1 MAVLALILSACGM
14 RTTEQGATGAL
25 QGTNAQSGGNLPDIS
40 GDETAVDGLVGT
52 DAGGTEAEAGSSPGA
67 GPSNAGVSAGSGVG
81 TRAATGAASAKAAPA
96 TGTRAQSGSSPAA
109 VQSPSKTQAA
119 APGQPSPAPGQPAPG
134 GSSGGGGGKAEL
146 PGSINSPGPDSQ
158 GITDDKIRIG
168 VVAPISGAAGF
179 LGQSAVDGITAFAN
193 MINEQGGVNGRM
205 YQLVIADSQFDQA
218 VEATV
223 TKRLVEKANVFALM
237 SVVGDSSAAYV
248 TSVGIPNVTL
258 GVMPPAYSS
267 KYPTTFPL
275 TMQIVDFV
283 AGMAHQLK
291 NVLKIPIKS
300 TAILYGNQNFAWA
313 KWAKYAKLAWE
324 SLGVEVKSMDQFDIS
339 DGDCTSIVLKM
350 KSLNIDFWQVAQS
363 VGWPLCQQ
371 AMARQN
377 YTPPLG
383 RGGPFTATYNY
394 VSQAGLAMHEVYGMN
409 YGIQIGKN
417 TCEPYTYEP
426 GISKAPQCEN
436 YINSMKKYATDA
448 SVESLEDVW
457 AQLFW
462 TGGKLIDDAL
472 RHQTGALT
480 WDGMIKWI
488 GGQKHWLSG
497 LAPPIDFTPTC
508 KKGSSWWIF
517 QWLSDGEKLVQSD
530 WQPFGGSIQVPTD
543 MKNKIFPG
551 AGDCFVTALTDAEIN

>member
-1 MAVLALILSACGM
+1 
-14 RTTEQGATGAL
+14 
-25 QGTNAQSGGNLPDIS
+25 
-40 GDETAVDGLVGT
+40 
-52 DAGGTEAEAGSSPGA
+52 
-67 GPSNAGVSAGSGVG
+67 
-81 TRAATGAASAKAAPA
+81 
-96 TGTRAQSGSSPAA
+96 
-109 VQSPSKTQAA
+109 
-119 APGQPSPAPGQPAPG
+119 
-134 GSSGGGGGKAEL
+134 
-146 PGSINSPGPDSQ
+146 
-158 GITDDKIRIG
+158 
-168 VVAPISGAAGF
+168 
-179 LGQSAVDGITAFAN
+179 
-193 MINEQGGVNGRM
+193 
-205 YQLVIADSQFDQA
+205 
-218 VEATV
+218 
-223 TKRLVEKANVFALM
+223 
-237 SVVGDSSAAYV
+237 
-248 TSVGIPNVTL
+248 
-258 GVMPPAYSS
+258 MPPAYSS
-267 KYPTTFPL
+267 NYPTTFPL
-275 TMQIVDFV
+275 TMQIVDMV

-291 NVLKIPIKS
+291 NVLNIPIKS

-313 KWAKYAKLAWE
+313 RWAKYAKLAWE
-324 SLGVEVKSMDQFDIS
+324 ALGVEVKSMDQFDIS

-426 GISKAPQCEN
+426 GINKAPQCEN

-448 SVESLEDVW
+448 SIESLEDVW

-472 RHQTGALT
+472 RHQTGALN

-488 GGQKHWLSG
+488 GGQKQWLSG
-497 LAPPIDFTPTC
+497 MSPPIDFTPTC
-508 KKGSSWWIF
+508 KKGSDWWIF
-517 QWLSDGEKLVQSD
+517 QWLSDGKKLIQSD
-530 WQPFGGSIQVPTD
+530 WQKYGGSIKVPTE

-551 AGDCFVTALTDAEIN
+551 AGDCYVTALTDAEIK